1 MGARS
6 VMEKVVKEITVD
18 RDAVVDSLCPESS
31 TRENGLAR
39 WIGRGITNKRIAREM
54 GVTEPTDKAHLS
66 NIFQK
71 MPVSDRLEL
80 ALLMKGELPE
90 RVRVNLQ

>member
-1 MGARS
+1 
-6 VMEKVVKEITVD
+6 MEKVAQEISVD
-18 RDAVVDSLCPESS
+18 RDSGVNSS
-31 TRENGLAR
+31 CRELYMRENEVSR
-39 WIGRGITNKRIAREM
+39 WIGRGITKKGIAREM
-54 GVTEPTDKAHLS
+54 GETERTDKPHLS

-90 RVRVNLQ
+90 RIRVNFQ